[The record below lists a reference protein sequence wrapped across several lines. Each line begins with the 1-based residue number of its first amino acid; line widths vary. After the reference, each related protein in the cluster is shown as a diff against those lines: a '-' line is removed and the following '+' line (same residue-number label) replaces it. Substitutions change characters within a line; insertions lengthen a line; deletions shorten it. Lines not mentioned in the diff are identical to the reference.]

1 MRHLLAVLLGLGC
14 ALGIACGGGDGD
26 ATNGGGDGSGGGAS
40 PPATT
45 APEGSSGGGG
55 ATLQDACTL
64 LSEAQVNAALG
75 DDAVASTKSEP
86 PTQAL
91 SQCQWEGSNTGNRY
105 LHLTLRSAQFATS
118 VFESNYKTAAGAV
131 RVPGIGDEAYA
142 LPGADTPNNYRFLTI
157 AALTSSL
164 YIQINIAGPNRTDD
178 DALSVL
184 TEAMQQVVGNLR

>member
-1 MRHLLAVLLGLGC
+1 MHHLLASLLGLGL

-26 ATNGGGDGSGGGAS
+26 ATNGGGDGTGGGAS
-40 PPATT
+40 PSATT
-45 APEGSSGGGG
+45 PEGSSGGGG
-55 ATLQDACTL
+55 TTLQDACTL

-105 LHLTLRSAQFATS
+105 LHLTLRTAQFATS

-131 RVPGIGDEAYA
+131 SVPGIGDEAYA

-164 YIQINIAGPNRTDD
+164 YIQIDIAGPNRTDD
-178 DALSVL
+178 DALSVQ